1 MGAERKG
8 QCESDDAN
16 GGARRER
23 GVMFA
28 GGEEK
33 SRRSVLCLHMPS
45 LKWTMG
51 AIVAP
56 PSTSS
61 VVPVM

>member
-8 QCESDDAN
+8 HCESDNAN
-16 GGARRER
+16 GGARQER

-33 SRRSVLCLHMPS
+33 SRRFVRCLHIPS
-45 LKWTMG
+45 LNWTMG